1 MDRFKTKT
9 AVITGA
15 GSGFG
20 RALALNL
27 ARKGWRIGIADI
39 NDAGSNETLKMVEQA
54 GGSGEVFHVD
64 VADPQSVKTMA
75 DHFYSKWKRVDLL
88 INNAGIA
95 AAGGIGDSPLSDWK
109 ALMEIDYL
117 SVVYGCHEFVPRM
130 RAQGGGHI
138 LNTASGAGILSLT
151 YMGAYNAAKAAVIA
165 LSETIRV
172 ELAPDN
178 IGVTVVCPTF
188 FNTGLID
195 SISST
200 SPWIVELAS
209 TGFKNGISAETVA
222 KRTIKAVEKNK
233 LYAIPMIFMKILW
246 LNKRLAPGFYYA
258 LPTFLHKHGLMEPL
272 YLKLAQW
279 GVLSH

>member
-39 NDAGSNETLKMVEQA
+39 NDAKAKETLKMVEQA
-54 GGSGEVFHVD
+54 GGKGEVFHVD

-95 AAGGIGDSPLSDWK
+95 VGGAIGDVSLANWK
-109 ALMEIDYL
+109 RVTDIDYFG
-117 SVVYGCHEFVPRM
+117 VVYGCHEFVPRM
-130 RAQGGGHI
+130 KAQGGGHI
-138 LNTASGAGILSLT
+138 LNIASAAGILSLA
-151 YMGAYNAAKAAVIA
+151 YMGTYNAAKAAVIA
-165 LSETIRV
+165 LSETLRV
-172 ELAPDN
+172 EVAPDN
-178 IGVTVVCPTF
+178 IGVTVCCPTF
-188 FNTGLID
+188 FNTGLLD
-195 SISST
+195 DMDTT
-200 SPWIVELAS
+200 SPWIGDVAS
-209 TGFKNGISAETVA
+209 TAFSNGISAETVA

-246 LNKRLAPGFYYA
+246 INKRLTPGFYYA
-258 LPTFLHKHGLMEPL
+258 LPTFLHKRGLMQPL
-272 YLKLAQW
+272 YLKLSQW

>member
-39 NDAGSNETLKMVEQA
+39 NDAGSKETLKMVEQA
-54 GGSGEVFHVD
+54 GGKGEVFHVD
-64 VADPQSVKTMA
+64 VADSLSVKKMA
-75 DHFYSKWKRVDLL
+75 DHFYSKWNRVDLL

-95 AAGGIGDSPLSDWK
+95 AAGGIGESPLQDWK

-138 LNTASGAGILSLT
+138 LNTASGAGMLSLP
-151 YMGAYNAAKAAVIA
+151 YLGAYNAAKAAVIS

-172 ELAPDN
+172 ELAPAN

-195 SISST
+195 DISST
-200 SPWIVELAS
+200 SPWIEEVAS

-233 LYAIPMIFMKILW
+233 LYAIPMIYLKILW
-246 LNKRLAPGFYYA
+246 LNKRLTPGIYYA
-258 LPTFLHKHGLMEPL
+258 LPTFLHKHGIMKPL

>member
-9 AVITGA
+9 VVITGA

-39 NDAGSNETLKMVEQA
+39 NDVGSKETLKMVEQT

-64 VADPQSVKTMA
+64 VADPQAVKKMA

-95 AAGGIGDSPLSDWK
+95 VGGAIGDVTLENWK
-109 ALMEIDYL
+109 LVTDIDYL
-117 SVVYGCHEFVPRM
+117 GVVYGCHEFVSRM
-130 RAQGGGHI
+130 KAQGGGHI
-138 LNTASGAGILSLT
+138 LNIASAAGILSLA
-151 YMGAYNAAKAAVIA
+151 YMGTYNAAKAAVIA
-165 LSETIRV
+165 LSETLRV
-172 ELAPDN
+172 EVAPDN
-178 IGVTVVCPTF
+178 IGVTVCCPTF
-188 FNTGLID
+188 FNTGLLD
-195 SISST
+195 DMDTT
-200 SPWIVELAS
+200 SPWIGDVAS
-209 TGFKNGISAETVA
+209 TAFSNGISAETVA

-246 LNKRLAPGFYYA
+246 LNKRLTPGFYYA
-258 LPTFLHKHGLMEPL
+258 LPTFLHKRGLMQPL

-279 GVLSH
+279 GILSH